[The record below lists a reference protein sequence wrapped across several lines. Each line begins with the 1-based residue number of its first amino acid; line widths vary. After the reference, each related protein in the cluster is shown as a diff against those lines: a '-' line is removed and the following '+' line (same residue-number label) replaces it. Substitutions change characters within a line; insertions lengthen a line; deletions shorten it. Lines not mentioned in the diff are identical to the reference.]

1 MTQMDVQLDV
11 GGLTDNGSRSSNE
24 DCWSGTPGDLAPQLG
39 ATKGLLFVVCDGMG
53 GHQAGEVASQMATE
67 TIQQIYYADH
77 NPDVGARLQ
86 AAIEEAN
93 RRIYHDAVN
102 ISEHKGM
109 GTTVTAAVIHENE
122 VTVANVGDSRTYQI
136 RDGQIVQISRD
147 HTWVAEQ
154 EKAGIIT
161 AEEARSHPNRNV
173 VTRTLGGG
181 ASVKVDVFPPQ
192 PMRPGD
198 VVLLCTDG
206 LSGVVTDPEMAV
218 IVSQSPNSATAARKL
233 VDLTLSRGA
242 PDNVTAVVLARAGP
256 EAMRATRRLE
266 QGKAGRKTARPA
278 VLAAAVGAGV
288 LSLALVAA
296 GILLL
301 TGSGSGADAMR
312 GAAGSGSM
320 PTASLSAPAPLTT
333 TGDTT
338 DAPGTPPAVAAQP
351 AEAPGAA
358 TATPVETATPAA
370 PPATVDPPLLVKP
383 LDGMVGH
390 FGNGDVRFEWAWP
403 PPKSGQRF
411 RVAALNKDTGEDLAG
426 TENCPA
432 RETVCEVKG
441 VPAGEYAWLVLV
453 EQRRDEQGEFWDVV
467 ARSQTWGFAV
477 LPPADA
483 SPPPAATT
491 APAGPTSTIVRPAS
505 PTPTAQARPRVEL
518 AAPVL
523 ISPTEGETTQAGTLT
538 TFRWRWEGTLKE
550 NWGFE
555 VLVWK
560 EGEAMGGAHD
570 ARETIG
576 MASSTNGIYE
586 LAVDLEGASAVT
598 GSGEYQWSV
607 WVVQLDPYKPISQ
620 PALPAIHF
628 QVSFPDGGGDDGGG
642 GEPPPGGH

>member
-11 GGLTDNGSRSSNE
+11 GGLTDNGSRLNNE
-24 DCWSGTPGDLAPQLG
+24 DCWSGTPRDLAPQLG
-39 ATKGLLFVVCDGMG
+39 AAKGLLFVVCDGMG
-53 GHQAGEVASQMATE
+53 GHQAGEVASKMATE
-67 TIQQIYYADH
+67 TIQQIYYADP

-93 RRIYHDAVN
+93 RRVYHDAVN
-102 ISEHKGM
+102 NSKHKGM
-109 GTTVTAAVIHENE
+109 GTTVTAAVIHKNE
-122 VTVANVGDSRTYQI
+122 VTVANVGDSRTYWI
-136 RDGQIVQISRD
+136 RDGQIVQISQD
-147 HTWVAEQ
+147 HTWVADQ
-154 EKAGIIT
+154 EKAGIVT

-192 PMRPGD
+192 HMRPGD

-233 VDLTLSRGA
+233 VDVTLSRGA
-242 PDNVTAVVLARAGP
+242 PDNVTAVVLALAGP

-296 GILLL
+296 GILVL
-301 TGSGSGADAMR
+301 TGSGRGTDAMR
-312 GAAGSGSM
+312 GAAGSGST
-320 PTASLSAPAPLTT
+320 PTASLSAPAPPTT
-333 TGDTT
+333 TGGPT
-338 DAPGTPPAVAAQP
+338 DAPGTAPAVAAQP

-358 TATPVETATPAA
+358 TAMPMETATPAA

-453 EQRRDEQGEFWDVV
+453 EQRRDEQAEFWDVV

-477 LPPADA
+477 WPPADA

-491 APAGPTSTIVRPAS
+491 APAGPTSATVLPAS
-505 PTPTAQARPRVEL
+505 PTPTAQARSRVEV

-523 ISPTEGETTQAGTLT
+523 LSPAEGETAQAGTLT
-538 TFRWRWEGTLKE
+538 TFSWQWEGTLKE

-576 MASSTNGIYE
+576 MASSNYGIYE
-586 LAVDLEGASAVT
+586 LAVDPEGASAVT
-598 GSGEYQWSV
+598 ISGEYQWSV

-620 PALPAIHF
+620 PALPAIRL
-628 QVSFPDGGGDDGGG
+628 QVSFPGGGGDDGGG
-642 GEPPPGGH
+642 GEPPPR

>member
-1 MTQMDVQLDV
+1 MTQLDM
-11 GGLTDNGSRSSNE
+11 GGLSEGGSRSNNE
-24 DCWSGTPGDLAPQLG
+24 DYWSGTPPDLAPQLG

-67 TIQQIYYADH
+67 TIQHIYYADP
-77 NPDVGARLQ
+77 NPDVGASLQ

-93 RRIYHDAVN
+93 RRVYHDAVN
-102 ISEHKGM
+102 NSHHKGM
-109 GTTVTAAVIHENE
+109 GTTVTAAVIYKNE
-122 VTVANVGDSRTYQI
+122 VTVANVGDSRTYWI
-136 RDGQIVQISRD
+136 RDGQIVQISQD

-154 EKAGIIT
+154 EKAGIVT
-161 AEEARSHPNRNV
+161 AEQARSHPNRNV
-173 VTRTLGGG
+173 VTRSLGGG

-301 TGSGSGADAMR
+301 TGSGSGTDAMR

-320 PTASLSAPAPLTT
+320 STASLSAPAPLTT

-338 DAPGTPPAVAAQP
+338 DAPA
-351 AEAPGAA
+351 AA
-358 TATPVETATPAA
+358 TAMPMETATPAA

-383 LDGMVGH
+383 LDGMVGP

-477 LPPADA
+477 
-483 SPPPAATT
+483 SPPAATT
-491 APAGPTSTIVRPAS
+491 APAGPTPAIVLPAN
-505 PTPTAQARPRVEL
+505 PTPTAQARPQVEV

-523 ISPTEGETTQAGTLT
+523 ISPTEGETAQAGTLT

-550 NWGFE
+550 NWAFE

-570 ARETIG
+570 ARETIR
-576 MASSTNGIYE
+576 MASSSGIYE
-586 LAVDLEGASAVT
+586 LAIDPEGASAVT
-598 GSGEYQWSV
+598 SSGEYQWSV
-607 WVVQLDPYKPISQ
+607 WVVQLDPYRPVSQ
-620 PALPAIHF
+620 PALPAWRL
-628 QVSFPDGGGDDGGG
+628 QVAVPGGGGDGDGDGGRNW
-642 GEPPPGGH
+642 